1 MHYKSIVYVLGYV
14 LLITGAFMLLPVIT
28 GLIYGE
34 FFCAL
39 IFLACAAGSA
49 LVGFLLTRLKAR
61 FTVFTVRDG
70 YVSVALSW
78 LTMSIV
84 GALPFTI
91 SGEIPFYLDALFE
104 IVSGFTTTGASI
116 LTDVEVLSHCMLL
129 WRSFSHWIG
138 GMGVLVFILT
148 ILPMADSGSSF
159 SLMQAESPGPV
170 VSKLVPRLRTSAR
183 HLYGIYLGIT
193 ILEIILQ
200 ALGGMPLFDNL
211 CITFGSMGTGGFAVL
226 NSSIASYSPYLQWV
240 ITIFMLLAGTN
251 FGLYFLL
258 LYRQW
263 RAAAQMEEVRWYYI
277 IVFSATLLISLN
289 LLSSGQF
296 HSVREV
302 LFQVA
307 TIITTTGYA
316 TTDFDLWPSF
326 SKGILLL
333 LMLLGACAGST
344 GGGIK
349 VSRLLIYVKSAVQ
362 EIRELTKP
370 RAVRTIRMDGKK
382 LEAPVIKGALLF
394 LVCYALIFVV
404 SVLIIQLE
412 NLDLETSFSAVAA
425 NLNNIGPGLGLV
437 GPTCNYSFL
446 SPLSKIVLIIDMLA
460 GRLEVFPILVLLSPA
475 TWKRRS

>member
-1 MHYKSIVYVLGYV
+1 MHYKSIVSVLGYV
-14 LLITGAFMLLPVIT
+14 LLITGLFMLLPVIT

-39 IFLACAAGSA
+39 IFLACAAGSC
-49 LVGFLLTRLKAR
+49 LVGFLLTRLKAH
-61 FTVFTVRDG
+61 FTVFTVKDG

-116 LTDVEVLSHCMLL
+116 LQDVEALSHCMLL

-170 VSKLVPRLRTSAR
+170 VSKLVPRLRASAR

-193 ILEIILQ
+193 ILEILMQ

-211 CITFGSMGTGGFAVL
+211 CITFGAMGTGGFAVL

-240 ITIFMLLAGTN
+240 ITVFMLLAGTN

-263 RAAAQMEEVRWYYI
+263 RAAI
-277 IVFSATLLISLN
+277 
-289 LLSSGQF
+289 
-296 HSVREV
+296 H
-302 LFQVA
+302 
-307 TIITTTGYA
+307 
-316 TTDFDLWPSF
+316 
-326 SKGILLL
+326 
-333 LMLLGACAGST
+333 
-344 GGGIK
+344 
-349 VSRLLIYVKSAVQ
+349 
-362 EIRELTKP
+362 
-370 RAVRTIRMDGKK
+370 
-382 LEAPVIKGALLF
+382 
-394 LVCYALIFVV
+394 
-404 SVLIIQLE
+404 
-412 NLDLETSFSAVAA
+412 
-425 NLNNIGPGLGLV
+425 
-437 GPTCNYSFL
+437 
-446 SPLSKIVLIIDMLA
+446 
-460 GRLEVFPILVLLSPA
+460 
-475 TWKRRS
+475 

>member
-14 LLITGAFMLLPVIT
+14 LMITGAFMLLPVIT

-49 LVGFLLTRLKAR
+49 LAGFLLTRLKAR

-78 LTMSIV
+78 LTMSVV

-116 LTDVEVLSHCMLL
+116 LSDVEALSHCMLL

-211 CITFGSMGTGGFAVL
+211 CITFGAMGTGGFAVL

-277 IVFSATLLISLN
+277 IVFTATLFISLN

-326 SKGILLL
+326 SKGILLM

-349 VSRLLIYVKSAVQ
+349 VSRLLIYVKSAFQ
-362 EIRELTKP
+362 EVRELTKP

-425 NLNNIGPGLGLV
+425 NLNNIGPGMGLV

-446 SPLSKIVLIIDMLA
+446 SPLSKVVLIFDMLA

>member
-1 MHYKSIVYVLGYV
+1 MHYKSIVYVLGHV

-34 FFCAL
+34 FFCVL

-49 LVGFLLTRLKAR
+49 LVGFLCTRLNAR
-61 FTVFTVRDG
+61 FTVFTVKDG

-116 LTDVEVLSHCMLL
+116 LTDVEALSRSMLL

-170 VSKLVPRLRTSAR
+170 VSKLVPRLRASAR

-211 CITFGSMGTGGFAVL
+211 CITFGS
-226 NSSIASYSPYLQWV
+226 YSPYLQWV
-240 ITIFMLLAGTN
+240 ITVFMLLAGTN

-277 IVFSATLLISLN
+277 IVFTATLLISLN
-289 LLSSGQF
+289 LISSGQF

-362 EIRELTKP
+362 ELRELTKP
-370 RAVRTIRMDGKK
+370 RVVRTIRMDGKK

-437 GPTCNYSFL
+437 GPTCNYGFL
-446 SPLSKIVLIIDMLA
+446 SPLSKIVLIFDMLA